1 MPDAKKKTKKAAP
14 AKQASPP
21 DQPKKKGGLKLKLV
35 RSVIST
41 TRYQREV
48 VRGLGLRRVNHI
60 VEREDTRE
68 IRGMIDK
75 VKHLIQ
81 IVPDRESLRR
91 SSS

>member
-1 MPDAKKKTKKAAP
+1 MPETRKKTTKKKGAEPAP
-14 AKQASPP
+14 ASHV
-21 DQPKKKGGLKLKLV
+21 KKTGGLKLKLV

-60 VEREDTRE
+60 VERDDTRE

-75 VKHLIQ
+75 VKHLVQ
-81 IVPDRESLRR
+81 IVEA
-91 SSS
+91 